1 MSINSSPI
9 LGRPV
14 GANGDETRRRIIDAT
29 MRCVAEVGYGGAT
42 IREIAKMAQMTSGSL
57 YHYFSNKN
65 ELVKA
70 TFDEVAE
77 MSIPRVAAA
86 ARRDENYI
94 DRLMAVLD
102 ECDQMM
108 REYPLI
114 AAFDRAIR
122 VESTQHL
129 HLAENADTMFTTL
142 RDVLVDILAQAES
155 DQALRSGVEVDS
167 AATAIF
173 VVLRG
178 LTDYAATAPADEY
191 HATVVALKQ
200 LISGTLFTQ
209 RAN

>member
-1 MSINSSPI
+1 MSTNPSPL

-29 MRCVAEVGYGGAT
+29 MRCVAEVGYGRAT

-57 YHYFSNKN
+57 YHYFPNKT

-86 ARRDENYI
+86 AQRDEHYV

-129 HLAENADTMFTTL
+129 HLADDADTMFTTL
-142 RDVLVDILAQAES
+142 RGVLVDIIAQAES
-155 DQALRSGVEVDS
+155 HGALKPGVDVDS

-178 LTDYAATAPADEY
+178 LTDYAATSPVDEY

-200 LISGTLFTQ
+200 LISGSLFK
-209 RAN
+209 

>member
-1 MSINSSPI
+1 VATNPSPPL

-29 MRCVAEVGYGGAT
+29 MRCVAEVGYGRAT

-57 YHYFSNKN
+57 YHYFPNKT

-86 ARRDENYI
+86 AQRDENYV

-142 RDVLVDILAQAES
+142 RGVLVDIIEQAAGKG
-155 DQALRSGVEVDS
+155 ALRPGMDVNS
-167 AATAIF
+167 AATALF

-178 LTDYAATAPADEY
+178 LTDYAATAPTDEY

-200 LISGTLFTQ
+200 LVSGTLFT
-209 RAN
+209 

>member
-1 MSINSSPI
+1 MSTTPPL

-14 GANGDETRRRIIDAT
+14 GANGDETRQRIIEAT
-29 MRCVAEVGYGGAT
+29 MQCVAEVGYARAT

-57 YHYFSNKN
+57 YHYFPNKT

-70 TFDEVAE
+70 TFDEVAA

-86 ARRDENYI
+86 AKRDDHFR

-114 AAFDRAIR
+114 AAFDRAMR
-122 VESTQHL
+122 VESTQQL
-129 HLAENADTMFTTL
+129 GLAENADTMFTAL
-142 RDVLVDILAQAES
+142 RDVLVDIVKQARREG
-155 DQALRSGVEVDS
+155 ALKRGVNVDAVS
-167 AATAIF
+167 TAIW

-178 LTDYAATAPADEY
+178 LTDYAATSPVEEY
-191 HATVVALKQ
+191 HATVAALKQ
-200 LISGTLFTQ
+200 LIGGTLFKD
-209 RAN
+209 